1 MSRMFSIRSVS
12 NGVNCERKK
21 RSGCFLREKGTDVP
35 MFRRL
40 QIRMGMKL
48 HNSRDQCLLSM
59 C

>member
-1 MSRMFSIRSVS
+1 MSRMSSIRSVS
-12 NGVNCERKK
+12 SGVNCERKTE
-21 RSGCFLREKGTDVP
+21 RMLFERKGTDVP

-48 HNSRDQCLLSM
+48 PSSRDRCLLSM